1 MNLPVMEQMQQHPER
16 KITSQALLIDNRSP
30 EAISNRIEWKKAK
43 EADNG
48 QMTLFIV
55 CGDARIV
62 TAEIFGG
69 KKIVSI
75 SSIASSGDL
84 KPFKHL
90 LQDDYVGQIVVVGHF
105 DHEKINQTGE
115 IAGCGGVDTKIK
127 IKKGKVKIENEDLD
141 EYLEHRVT
149 PEFFDNV
156 EKIVNEASLLSGK
169 PVLGVL
175 LDHLTY
181 AAFPIIEQVGKMR
194 GKIPYGNLKKFKAG
208 QIKDLEEFLM
218 IDGGTFPELRS
229 EDLIKE
235 FRKLIEINRRR
246 AEKRLKEDPGF
257 IERQRIQNP
266 STVVISSCPMPMALR
281 YPETYGKPNRAF
293 VIRQPFVKSVS
304 GDISINDI
312 DLKSIAGQ
320 IYYPLSNALLNDP
333 TKGFT
338 DTKELLIETPSL
350 ELSAQIADRLS
361 KIQFMQDWMSKCGG
375 KIMIGEIKNVE
386 TTDIKPYP
394 LE

>member
-16 KITSQALLIDNRSP
+16 KVTPQDLLLDNRSP
-30 EAISNRIEWKKAK
+30 EAVSNRIEWKKAK
-43 EADNG
+43 EADDG

-75 SSIASSGDL
+75 ASIASSGDL
-84 KPFKHL
+84 KPFTNL
-90 LQDDYVGQIVVVGHF
+90 LRDNYVGQIVVVGHF
-105 DHEKINQTGE
+105 DHEKINNTGE
-115 IAGCGGVDTKIK
+115 IAGCGGHDTAIK
-127 IKKGKVKIENEDLD
+127 IKKGKVKVENEDLT
-141 EYLEHRVT
+141 EFLEQRVT
-149 PEFFDNV
+149 PEFFDSV
-156 EKIVNEASLLSGK
+156 DKIVNEVALLSGK

-181 AAFPIIEQVGKMR
+181 GAYPIIEQIGT
-194 GKIPYGNLKKFKAG
+194 KIAKLPYENLKKFKKG
-208 QIKDLEEFLM
+208 QIKKLEELLM
-218 IDGGTFPELRS
+218 IDGGIFPELRS
-229 EDLIKE
+229 EDLFKE
-235 FRKLIEINRRR
+235 FRKIIEINRRR
-246 AEKRLKEDPGF
+246 AEKRLREDPGF

-266 STVVISSCPMPMALR
+266 STVVISTCPMPMALR

-293 VIRQPFVKSVS
+293 VIRQPFFKSVS
-304 GDISINDI
+304 GDISIIDI
-312 DLKSIAGQ
+312 DLKSIAAQ
-320 IYYPLSNALLNDP
+320 IYYPLSHTLLKDQ

-338 DTKELLIETPSL
+338 DTKDLFIETPSL

-361 KIQFMQDWMSKCGG
+361 KIQFMQDWMSQCGG

-386 TTDIKPYP
+386 TAGIRSYP
-394 LE
+394 LK

>member
-1 MNLPVMEQMQQHPER
+1 MNLPAMENMLPPLER
-16 KITSQALLIDNRSP
+16 RINPQALLLDNRSL

-75 SSIASSGDL
+75 ASIASSGDL

-90 LQDDYVGQIVVVGHF
+90 LQDNYVGQIVVVGHF
-105 DHEKINQTGE
+105 DHEKINKTGE
-115 IAGCGGVDTKIK
+115 ISGCGGHDTAIRL
-127 IKKGKVKIENEDLD
+127 KKGKVKVENEDLT
-141 EYLEHRVT
+141 EFLEQRVT
-149 PEFFDNV
+149 PEFFDSV
-156 EKIVNEASLLSGK
+156 DKIVNEAALLSGK

-181 AAFPIIEQVGKMR
+181 AAFPIIERIGKKI
-194 GKIPYGNLKKFKAG
+194 GKLPYKNLKRFKAG
-208 QIKDLEEFLM
+208 QIKNLEEFLM

-229 EDLIKE
+229 EDLDKE
-235 FRKLIEINRRR
+235 FRKIIEINRRR
-246 AEKRLKEDPGF
+246 AEKRLREDPGF

-266 STVVISSCPMPMALR
+266 STVVISTCPMPMALR
-281 YPETYGKPNRAF
+281 YPETYGKPNKAF
-293 VIRQPFVKSVS
+293 VIRQPFVKSIS

-320 IYYPLSNALLNDP
+320 IYYPLSNALQNDL

-338 DTKELLIETPSL
+338 DTKNLLIETPNL
-350 ELSAQIADRLS
+350 ELSAQIADRLL
-361 KIQFMQDWMSKCGG
+361 KIQFIQDWMSQCGG